1 MTAPGEVQT
10 VLVVDNAA
18 ASAELI
24 QRNLIRQGHH
34 VLVAPGFDAA
44 LRTLEQGTVELV
56 ISDLHLGD
64 GTGLDLVS
72 HVRRHYANIEVML
85 VTGHASIEGAVE
97 AMRAG
102 ASEYIVKPFTQQ
114 ELLDAV
120 GRALHRGVRRRAASG
135 AAAPTDELAYPAII
149 ARSAAMKEVFT
160 QIARA
165 GTSTATVLITGE
177 SGTGKELVARAVHE
191 SSARADGPFV
201 PVNCGAIPETLLE
214 SELFGHV
221 KGAFT
226 GADRNR
232 DGYFRA
238 AQGGTI
244 LLDELSETSA
254 ATQLKLLR
262 VLQDRVVYPV
272 GSSNPLA
279 VDVRVI
285 AATNKDLTALM
296 EQGRFREDLYY
307 RVNILPLHVPP
318 LRERGEDV
326 LLLAAHFARQYSN
339 EIGRIPIEFTD
350 DALDGLASYSWPG
363 NVRELQ
369 NVIQQLVVMKAQQVI
384 TASDLPATLKSDA
397 RPRRGL
403 RSLSSLEGDHIRAV
417 LLEVEGNKAEAARIL
432 GIDRKTLYS
441 KIKRYGLD

>member
-1 MTAPGEVQT
+1 MKPASETWT
-10 VLVVDNAA
+10 VLVVDDAP

-24 QRNLIRQGHH
+24 QRNLLREGYR
-34 VLVAPGFDAA
+34 VLVASGVEPA
-44 LRTLEQGTVELV
+44 LRTLEGGSVDLV
-56 ISDLHLGD
+56 VTDLHLQD
-64 GTGLDLVS
+64 GTGMDLVL
-72 HVRRHYANIEVML
+72 HVQQHRGDCEVML
-85 VTGHASIEGAVE
+85 VTGHASIEGAVD

-120 GRALHRGVRRRAASG
+120 RRALHRRGRRRAVSG
-135 AAAPTDELAYPAII
+135 DGTPTDALAPPAII
-149 ARSAAMKEVFT
+149 ARSDAMRGVFR

-165 GTSTATVLITGE
+165 GASTATVLITGE

-191 SSARADGPFV
+191 GSARAGGPFV

-232 DGYFRA
+232 EGFFRS

-244 LLDELSETSA
+244 LLDELSETSPA
-254 ATQLKLLR
+254 AQLKLLR

-272 GSSNPLA
+272 GSSHPVT

-285 AATNKDLTALM
+285 AATNKDLAALM
-296 EQGRFREDLYY
+296 EQGDFREDLYY
-307 RVNILPLHVPP
+307 RVNILPLRVPP
-318 LRERGEDV
+318 LRERGEDI
-326 LLLAAHFARQYSN
+326 LLLAAHFARRYSE
-339 EIGRIPIEFTD
+339 EIGRIPIQFND
-350 DALDGLASYSWPG
+350 DALAALASYSWPG

-369 NVIQQLVVMKAQQVI
+369 NVVQQLVVMKADDVV
-384 TASDLPATLKSDA
+384 TPSDLPPSMKSDV
-397 RPRRGL
+397 RPRL
-403 RSLSSLEGDHIRAV
+403 ASRSLSELEGEHIRAV
-417 LLEVEGNKAEAARIL
+417 LLEVEGNKAQAARIL
-432 GIDRKTLYS
+432 GIDRKTLYG
-441 KIKRYGLD
+441 KIKRYGLE